1 MCDDLLI
8 WRRCGG
14 GKGCEVS
21 TGSSSVLDRISLS
34 FLLVISG
41 EKSGLINMHTWAF
54 EERSKLETG
63 ILESQANPLSSF
75 HLR

>member
-1 MCDDLLI
+1 MGDDLLI
-8 WRRCGG
+8 WRRRGG

-21 TGSSSVLDRISLS
+21 TESGSVLDRISLS

-41 EKSGLINMHTWAF
+41 EKSGLANMHTWVF
-54 EERSKLETG
+54 EERSKLETS